1 MQCQDEDGKGR
12 EILLWIDVGMRSPTI
27 GIKVDRSLKGHLQLS
42 DGWLCVNSSLDIKTI
57 EKKIDYVL
65 KSHEPF

>member
-1 MQCQDEDGKGR
+1 
-12 EILLWIDVGMRSPTI
+12 MRSPTI